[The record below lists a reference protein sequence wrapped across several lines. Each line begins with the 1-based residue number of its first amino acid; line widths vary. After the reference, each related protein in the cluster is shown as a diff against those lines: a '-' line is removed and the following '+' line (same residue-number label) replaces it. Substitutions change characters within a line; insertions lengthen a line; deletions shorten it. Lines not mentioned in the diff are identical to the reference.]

1 MASKEDIRSSR
12 RLHRRTLS
20 PEHLARAGKLLAE
33 HGTAWA
39 ATVSPAASGTFAV
52 YLGVAFEP
60 PTIPLINS
68 LHQAGHRVLLPVCEP
83 GRLLSWVHWTPE
95 TVFVRSSYAPI
106 DEPEGERLES
116 SVVAGTA
123 GIFMPATAVDLD
135 GNRIGQGG
143 GYYDRLLQGLDASG
157 GRPPTIAVVFDDDLL
172 PSGSIP
178 AEAFDQPVRQV
189 LTPSG
194 VIQLHPG
201 VEQAD
206 RGRVGK

>member
-12 RLHRRTLS
+12 RLHRRTLT
-20 PEHLARAGKLLAE
+20 PEHIATAGESLAR

-39 ATVSPAASGTFAV
+39 AELSPGGAATFAV

-60 PTIPLINS
+60 PTIPLIES
-68 LHQAGHRVLLPVCEP
+68 LHGAGHQVLLPVCEP
-83 GRLLSWVHWTPE
+83 GRLLSWVYWTPS
-95 TVFVRSSYAPI
+95 TAFVRSAYAPI

-116 SVVAGTA
+116 TVIAKAA
-123 GIFMPATAVDLD
+123 GIFMPATAVDRD

-143 GYYDRLLQGLDASG
+143 GYYDRLLQGLDAAG
-157 GRPPTIAVVFDDDLL
+157 QRPPTIAVVYDDDLL

-178 AEAFDQPVRQV
+178 AEAFDRPVRQV

-194 VIQLHPG
+194 VVQLHDGPEP
-201 VEQAD
+201 V
-206 RGRVGK
+206 

>member
-1 MASKEDIRSSR
+1 MATKEDIRSSR
-12 RLHRRTLS
+12 RLHRRTLT
-20 PEHLARAGKLLAE
+20 PEHLASAGESLAQ

-39 ATVSPAASGTFAV
+39 ASVSPDAGATFAV

-60 PTIPLINS
+60 PTIPLITS
-68 LHQAGHRVLLPVCEP
+68 LHKAGHRVLLPVCEP
-83 GRLLSWVHWTPE
+83 GRLLSWVYWTPE
-95 TVFVRSSYAPI
+95 TAFVRSPYAPI

-116 SVVAGTA
+116 SVIAGTA
-123 GIFMPATAVDLD
+123 GIFMPATAVDRD

-178 AEAFDQPVRQV
+178 AEAFDRPVRQA

-194 VIQLHPG
+194 VVHLHEGP
-201 VEQAD
+201 EEN
-206 RGRVGK
+206 